1 MLSGFD
7 PVNCVCYSTFLNC
20 FLHHIYRVLVCSEI
34 NRPYF
39 QPFILD
45 VMRFNSPTDLP
56 SLDFSYQELE
66 DEFIRLVGLE
76 KLDQVIAENPG
87 FTAELE
93 ASLAEA
99 FENECPQAHLF
110 LQRILYRINRL
121 KLFWYDGLEN
131 YVNED
136 SSFLFSLRLKIENA
150 WQDWEEGNSVQSNS
164 GDLQVSKALH
174 HRVEED
180 LQPEPSP
187 DGLFI
192 RDEISKAGYQRL
204 LAITSLDGLVEASQ
218 LSRMLGG
225 VGNEVQTM
233 LTRIL
238 WEEYGSGKLSRK
250 HSTHFAIML
259 EECDMDARPE
269 AYFDLVP
276 WEVLANTNHCFFLS
290 ERKKHFLRYVGGLLY
305 TEVSVPAAFQ
315 NMKMAGER
323 LGMGEKSVS
332 YWDLHI
338 REDIRHG
345 QWMLDDV
352 ALPLIETYSDRAWDM
367 VKGYDQQKFISS
379 RSTSAIVESIR

>member
-1 MLSGFD
+1 
-7 PVNCVCYSTFLNC
+7 
-20 FLHHIYRVLVCSEI
+20 
-34 NRPYF
+34 
-39 QPFILD
+39 
-45 VMRFNSPTDLP
+45 MRFNSQTDLA
-56 SLDFSYQELE
+56 SLDFSCQELE
-66 DEFIRLVGLE
+66 DEFIGLIDLE
-76 KLDQVIAENPG
+76 NLDQVIAENPEKVES
-87 FTAELE
+87 FTSELE
-93 ASLAEA
+93 TSLSDA
-99 FENECPQAHLF
+99 FSDGAGCFQAHLF

-121 KLFWYDGLEN
+121 KLFWYDRLEN
-131 YVNED
+131 YANED

-150 WQDWEEGNSVQSNS
+150 WQDWEERNNVLHNS
-164 GDLQVSKALH
+164 GNLRNALRD
-174 HRVEED
+174 RVEED

-192 RDEISKAGYQRL
+192 RNEISKSGYQRL

-218 LSRMLGG
+218 LSRTLGG
-225 VGNEVQTM
+225 VGNEVQMM

-250 HSTHFAIML
+250 HSTHFAAML
-259 EECDMDARPE
+259 EECGLDSRPE

-276 WEVLANTNHCFFLS
+276 WEVLANINHSFFLS

-315 NMKMAGER
+315 NVKMAGER
-323 LGMGEKSVS
+323 LMMGEKGVS

-352 ALPLIETYSDRAWDM
+352 ALPLIETYPEQAWDI
-367 VKGYDQQKFISS
+367 VKGYDQQKLISS
-379 RSTSAIVESIR
+379 RSTSAIVESIRWL